1 MSNPHEQVTGHTKPQ
16 WLKIRLPRGEGF
28 ARTARIVEQH
38 ALHTICSSGLCPNRA
53 ECWGRKTATFMIL
66 GDVCTRSCRFCAT
79 QTGRPLPVDPDEPS
93 RVARSV
99 ALMELRHAVL
109 TSVTRDDLPDG
120 GAAHWAAT
128 IEAVRAE
135 NPQATIEILIP
146 DFDGE
151 RLDVVLAAC
160 PDIVGHNIET
170 VERLTPHVRS
180 RAKYATSLRTLAD
193 IAARGFRAKSGLMLG
208 MGETEDEVLQA
219 LDDLRSSG
227 VGIVTLGQ
235 YLQPTAG
242 HLPVA
247 EYVTP
252 EMFEQYKEQ
261 ALARGFG
268 YVASGPLVRS
278 SYMAEQAL

>member
-1 MSNPHEQVTGHTKPQ
+1 
-16 WLKIRLPRGEGF
+16 
-28 ARTARIVEQH
+28 
-38 ALHTICSSGLCPNRA
+38 
-53 ECWGRKTATFMIL
+53 MIL

-170 VERLTPHVRS
+170 VERLTP
-180 RAKYATSLRTLAD
+180 
-193 IAARGFRAKSGLMLG
+193 
-208 MGETEDEVLQA
+208 VLCYNA
-219 LDDLRSSG
+219 VSC
-227 VGIVTLGQ
+227 
-235 YLQPTAG
+235 
-242 HLPVA
+242 
-247 EYVTP
+247 
-252 EMFEQYKEQ
+252 
-261 ALARGFG
+261 
-268 YVASGPLVRS
+268 LV
-278 SYMAEQAL
+278 L

>member
-1 MSNPHEQVTGHTKPQ
+1 MSNHHDQVTGHTKPQ

-53 ECWGRKTATFMIL
+53 ECWERKTATFMIL
-66 GDVCTRSCRFCAT
+66 GNVCTRSCRFCAT
-79 QTGRPLPVDPDEPS
+79 QTGRPLSVGVDEPS

-99 ALMELRHAVL
+99 ALMGLKHAVI

-120 GAAHWAAT
+120 GATHWAAT

-135 NPQATIEILIP
+135 NSETTIEILIP
-146 DFDGE
+146 DFGAE
-151 RLDVVLAAC
+151 RLDIVLAVQ

-170 VERLTPHVRS
+170 VERLTPHIRS
-180 RAKYATSLRTLAD
+180 RAKYRTSLETLKD

-208 MGETEDEVLQA
+208 MGETESEVLQA
-219 LDDLRSSG
+219 LDDLHTAG
-227 VGIVTLGQ
+227 VSIVTLGQ
-235 YLQPTAG
+235 YLQPTTE
-242 HLPVA
+242 HLPVT
-247 EYVTP
+247 EYITP
-252 EMFEQYKEQ
+252 EKFEWYKEQ
-261 ALARGFG
+261 ALARGFD

-278 SYMAEQAL
+278 SYMAEQAV